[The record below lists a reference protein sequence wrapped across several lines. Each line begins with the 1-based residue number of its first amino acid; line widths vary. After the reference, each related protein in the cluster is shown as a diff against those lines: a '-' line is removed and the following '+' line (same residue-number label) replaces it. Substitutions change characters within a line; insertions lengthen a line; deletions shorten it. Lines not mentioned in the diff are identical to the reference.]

1 MMPTKPPRKRQPPLV
16 AVVNQNGCTGCEICI
31 AVCPVDCLEIA
42 PGVEYHANF
51 MKLIEVDLE
60 RCIGCQLCAKVC
72 PWATITMEPYQ
83 RAWQQAPSVT
93 LRSVVPG
100 QRAAAAHPATP

>member
-1 MMPTKPPRKRQPPLV
+1 MAMPDKPPRKKQPPLA
-16 AVVNQNGCTGCEICI
+16 AVVDQNGCTGCEICI

-72 PWATITMEPYQ
+72 PWDTIAMVPYQ
-83 RAWQQAPSVT
+83 QAWQQAPGVT

-100 QRAAAAHPATP
+100 QKAEAAVPAS